1 MIRKRC
7 GWCLRWCCLLAVSLS
22 SVALSAWVMLGS
34 LIQELPDQSRELQR
48 LRASNDQLANQLMSD
63 QTLVN
68 ELDQLIIAQKHQ
80 AKALQDRLSRLE
92 RLHDF
97 GALRLISVADDRSK
111 TVVKLQLGGISQLD
125 SAGSSSAVIVRSIH
139 PDSHAVVAEVELT
152 DG

>member
-1 MIRKRC
+1 MLNLTHWRGAMIRKRC

-34 LIQELPDQSRELQR
+34 LIQELPDQS
-48 LRASNDQLANQLMSD
+48 
-63 QTLVN
+63 
-68 ELDQLIIAQKHQ
+68 IIAQKHQ

-111 TVVKLQLGGISQLD
+111 TVVKLQLGGISQLN

>member
-34 LIQELPDQSRELQR
+34 LIQELPDQS
-48 LRASNDQLANQLMSD
+48 
-63 QTLVN
+63 
-68 ELDQLIIAQKHQ
+68 IIAQKHQ
-80 AKALQDRLSRLE
+80 AKGLQDRLSRLE

>member
-34 LIQELPDQSRELQR
+34 LIQELPDQS
-48 LRASNDQLANQLMSD
+48 
-63 QTLVN
+63 
-68 ELDQLIIAQKHQ
+68 IIAQKHQ

-111 TVVKLQLGGISQLD
+111 TVVKLQLGGISQLN

>member
-1 MIRKRC
+1 M
-7 GWCLRWCCLLAVSLS
+7 S

-68 ELDQLIIAQKHQ
+68 ELDQSIIAQKHQ

-111 TVVKLQLGGISQLD
+111 TVVKLQLGES
-125 SAGSSSAVIVRSIH
+125 VN
-139 PDSHAVVAEVELT
+139 
-152 DG
+152 